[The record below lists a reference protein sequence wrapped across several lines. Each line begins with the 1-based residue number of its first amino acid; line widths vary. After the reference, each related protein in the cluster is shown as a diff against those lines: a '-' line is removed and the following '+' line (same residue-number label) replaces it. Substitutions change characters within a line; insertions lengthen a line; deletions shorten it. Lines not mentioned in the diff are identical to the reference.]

1 MPQRSRSWRGAPAP
15 SRPGVPDIA
24 AQIRREQ
31 VGYLRRGSALSFL
44 LHPLAAALTALAM
57 LDHAAHNVIGLWML
71 AIWTAAAAR
80 AILWH
85 RYRAG
90 LGSSS
95 DPARWAM
102 LFALVAGAN
111 NLLWGAAPLVMWPEN
126 GAAAQMLLIVI
137 IAAVIAV
144 DMVAMA
150 SFMLAALGSLAVTL
164 LALLAA
170 LVEHSLFTPFT
181 VTALVFY
188 AAVLAIGARYI
199 NRLLFDSLRLR
210 FELAAATAT
219 AQSANKAKSEFIAN
233 MSHELRTPLN
243 AIIGFSEIMKNQI
256 LGKDA
261 LPRYV
266 EYASHIHRS
275 GTHLLEI
282 INDILDLS
290 KIEAGRYELKEERVE
305 LGEVIK
311 SSVTLLAER
320 AEQSGVTLVAD
331 LPNPTPV
338 IRGDERAIKQV
349 LLNLL
354 SNAVKFTPIGGTV
367 SVRVAGDQQGGV
379 IMRVEDTGIGIA
391 PADIPKAME
400 AFGQLEDV
408 HTRTRAGTGLGL
420 PIVKSLVEMHD
431 GRFRLAS
438 EIGVG
443 TSAEI
448 QLPARR
454 VIAA

>member
-1 MPQRSRSWRGAPAP
+1 
-15 SRPGVPDIA
+15 
-24 AQIRREQ
+24 
-31 VGYLRRGSALSFL
+31 
-44 LHPLAAALTALAM
+44 M
-57 LDHAAHNVIGLWML
+57 LDHASHDVIGFWLL

-90 LGSSS
+90 LGSAS

-102 LFALVAGAN
+102 LFAVVAGGS
-111 NLLWGAAPLVMWPEN
+111 NLLWGVAPLIMWPEA
-126 GAAAQMLLIVI
+126 GPAAQMLLIVT

-150 SFMLAALGSLAVTL
+150 SFMLVALGSLAVTL

-170 LVEHSLFTPFT
+170 LILHHLFTPFT

-188 AAVLAIGARYI
+188 AAVLAIGARHI
-199 NRLLFDSLRLR
+199 NHLLFDSLRLR
-210 FELAAATAT
+210 FELAAASAK

-311 SSVTLLAER
+311 TSVALLADR
-320 AEQSGVTLVAD
+320 AEQSGVTLVTD
-331 LPNPTPV
+331 LPNPSPV

-367 SVRVAGDQQGGV
+367 SVKVAGDDQGGV
-379 IMRVEDTGIGIA
+379 VMRVEDTGIGIA